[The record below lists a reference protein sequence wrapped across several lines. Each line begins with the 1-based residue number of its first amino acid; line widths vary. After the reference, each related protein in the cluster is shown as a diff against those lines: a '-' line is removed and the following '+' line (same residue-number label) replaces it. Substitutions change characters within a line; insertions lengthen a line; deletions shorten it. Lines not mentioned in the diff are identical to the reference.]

1 MTECRKLMEPPK
13 SVSTIIF
20 SKFIN
25 VLACYWAIFCFLA
38 IRIIL
43 RVCQTHQATIKN
55 SSIPWEISKAS
66 DVLDIA
72 ETRNSRLQKI
82 TTIASKMFHQRRV
95 FAYGSL
101 KYLSQPTSLTR
112 QAKSAPISRFR
123 RSSRIMKAG
132 LSATLNPSQIVTRI
146 KMNAKSR
153 SKM

>member
-1 MTECRKLMEPPK
+1 M
-13 SVSTIIF
+13 
-20 SKFIN
+20 
-25 VLACYWAIFCFLA
+25 A

-72 ETRNSRLQKI
+72 ETRNSRLQKM
-82 TTIASKMFHQRRV
+82 TTIASKMFHQRKE

-123 RSSRIMKAG
+123 RSSRIMNAG